1 MSRTYISFAKMSE
14 EHFEDQYEKQ
24 LYANLRKKLIK
35 MFDDVFKEDLTP
47 EERLDIEPV
56 CPFVLHYSI

>member
-1 MSRTYISFAKMSE
+1 MSE